1 VSEAPLATLTMVLG
15 TFTADT
21 IRGALE
27 DAGVPAMT
35 RPEQHGGWLFP
46 GSGGGLGLVAVL
58 VAPDRLAEAREILAA
73 LEEVEEQAERGAGGQ
88 PGQAPGD

>member
-1 VSEAPLATLTMVLG
+1 VNGTQLATLTMVLG
-15 TFTADT
+15 TFAADT

-27 DAGVPAMT
+27 DVGVPAMT

-73 LEEVEEQAERGAGGQ
+73 LEEADEQAE
-88 PGQAPGD
+88 QAPGD